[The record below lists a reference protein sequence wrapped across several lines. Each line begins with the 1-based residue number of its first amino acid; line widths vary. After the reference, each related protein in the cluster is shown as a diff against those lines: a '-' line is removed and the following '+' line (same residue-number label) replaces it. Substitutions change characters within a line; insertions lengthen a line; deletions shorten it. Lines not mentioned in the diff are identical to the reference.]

1 MLTRNAGAGYLSSI
15 ETSQPESEPIT
26 LAEFKAHARIT
37 SATEDGD
44 IVIKL
49 LASRLR
55 VEDLIGS
62 PLITR
67 SFRLRLDAF
76 PAGLAAIVL
85 PQAPITSITSVE
97 YLLAGV
103 WTVLSAALY
112 ELDSDTSPARILCAY
127 GVTSWASCDAGAVGV
142 AAVRVTY
149 VAGYASAAVV
159 PCSLKM
165 AVLMLASYYFANRET
180 ADILNLKEVPHAV
193 DSLCAAYK
201 RTRWLI

>member
-1 MLTRNAGAGYLSSI
+1 MITRNAGAGYLSSI
-15 ETSQPESEPIT
+15 ETSTPASEPIT

-37 SATEDGD
+37 SASEDSD
-44 IVIKL
+44 ITIKL
-49 LASRLR
+49 LAARLR

-62 PLITR
+62 PLISR
-67 SFRLRLDAF
+67 SFRLRLDTF

-85 PQAPITSITSVE
+85 PQSPVVSITSVE

-103 WTVLSAALY
+103 WTVLSSALY

-127 GVTSWASCDAGAVGV
+127 GVTSWVSCDSGGVGIPT
-142 AAVRVTY
+142 VRVTY
-149 VAGYASAAVV
+149 VAGYTNAAAV
-159 PCSLKM
+159 PSSLKM

-180 ADILNLKEVPHAV
+180 ADILNLREVPHAV
-193 DSLCAAYK
+193 DALCAAYK